1 MVWLTATAAA
11 MGQLSVYSPSELF
24 EMFVLFR
31 FMMDIVAPVGVFQVW
46 DAASVAGRRW
56 FRLLCDTTGF
66 MLL

>member
-1 MVWLTATAAA
+1 MT
-11 MGQLSVYSPSELF
+11 S
-24 EMFVLFR
+24 VLFR

-46 DAASVAGRRW
+46 DAAPVAGRRR